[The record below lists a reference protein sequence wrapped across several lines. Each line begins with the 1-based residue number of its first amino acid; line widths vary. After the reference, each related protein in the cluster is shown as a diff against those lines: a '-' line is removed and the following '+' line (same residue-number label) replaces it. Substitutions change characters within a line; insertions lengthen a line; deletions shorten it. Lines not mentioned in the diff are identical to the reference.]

1 VEERRHIR
9 LEGSFPKGSEQVG
22 QHVRVIDVATET
34 EILDV
39 DSIAIGITLIGPI
52 SAVLVIFDPAFV
64 PTDTDETGEKTELVW
79 VDSINLQPKE

>member
-1 VEERRHIR
+1 MEERRHIR

-22 QHVRVIDVATET
+22 QHVRVIDVAT
-34 EILDV
+34 